1 MQAAVF
7 EHFGEPLTLL
17 PPEGSGLAEVA
28 ITRLL
33 RRSHVAEG
41 GEFPGAGGVS
51 SEELRLPLREED
63 LPDGWS
69 RDWRI
74 RDERGQLYVIRDVEP
89 DKNLAILV
97 LAVAA

>member
-7 EHFGEPLTLL
+7 EHFGEAVTLL
-17 PPEGSGLAEVA
+17 PPLGSGLAEVS
-28 ITRLL
+28 IVRDL
-33 RRSHVAEG
+33 RHSHVAEG
-41 GEFPGAGGVS
+41 GEFPGAGGWS

-63 LPDGWS
+63 LPEGWS
-69 RDWRI
+69 KDWRV
-74 RDERGQLYVIRDVEP
+74 RDERGQLYVIRDVET